1 MLYISLTH
9 RTGRNS
15 LKLGNQ
21 IRIVK
26 QQICL
31 NVGISR
37 LIDWYWVTCSK
48 YEYVMRFFFCCCQ
61 KLGLKP

>member
-31 NVGISR
+31 NVGISIY
-37 LIDWYWVTCSK
+37 LLFIDIELPAVS
-48 YEYVMRFFFCCCQ
+48 MSM
-61 KLGLKP
+61 

>member
-21 IRIVK
+21 NRIVK

-37 LIDWYWVTCSK
+37 FIDIELPAVS
-48 YEYVMRFFFCCCQ
+48 MSM
-61 KLGLKP
+61 